1 VRLGPELD
9 ASWMRTVVECAVSAA
24 LAGKRIVE
32 IVRAIWVLGAVILLR
47 VVSGVRQVPIGQ

>member
-1 VRLGPELD
+1 
-9 ASWMRTVVECAVSAA
+9 MRTVVECAVSAA

-47 VVSGVRQVPIGQ
+47 VVSVTYRDQASAWN